1 MSMDDI
7 KLHIS
12 HVIEMYYTVSGK
24 KGATIFLPLIS
35 PNTAQFSKFLL
46 QQTLQ

>member
-24 KGATIFLPLIS
+24 KVPLY
-35 PNTAQFSKFLL
+35 FCL
-46 QQTLQ
+46 